1 MKVLL
6 VDDKQDITGM
16 LSEFLKAKG
25 IENIVANDPKVGLD
39 LIKQE
44 KFDVI
49 LLDISMPEFSGIDI
63 IHTLEREK
71 RLKDQKIIIFSAVAF
86 TDMEIQNLVHKEGI
100 FGCLKK
106 PVDLGQLYAAITRQ
120 EFLILPKN

>member
-1 MKVLL
+1 VKVLI
-6 VDDKQDITGM
+6 VDDKQDITCM

-25 IENIVANDPKVGLD
+25 IENIVANDPIVGLD
-39 LIKQE
+39 LIKKE
-44 KFDVI
+44 NFDVI

-63 IHTLEREK
+63 IHTLERER

-86 TDMEIQNLVHKEGI
+86 TDMEIQNLLHKDGVW
-100 FGCLKK
+100 GCLKK
-106 PVDLGQLYAAITRQ
+106 PIDLGRLYAAITNK